1 MFLRTFPCYQ
11 LFLVKANRMSGFYS
25 KTETREKSAMK
36 DHFRGKKLLDSF
48 SESEPSL
55 DVSLNIYRGIF
66 YFLLKRRLSCSWKK
80 NFNKKDILEMTG
92 KI

>member
-36 DHFRGKKLLDSF
+36 DHFQRKKLLDSF

-66 YFLLKRRLSCSWKK
+66 YFPLKRRLSCSWKK
-80 NFNKKDILEMTG
+80 ILIKKTF
-92 KI
+92 